1 MENNEAY
8 ILFHML
14 IFCHLEIIEQKESKS
29 PQLAQCYDY
38 CDKYS

>member
-14 IFCHLEIIEQKESKS
+14 IFCRLEQIEQKESYS
-29 PQLAQCYDY
+29 PQLVHCSDY
-38 CDKYS
+38 CDK